1 MGRRDD
7 DVRGGPL
14 DANAERPDG
23 SGDATN
29 TPEWAQELWATVRCA
44 GVLLALVLLVDWG
57 SGRLTLW
64 RAALWFA
71 LTGLLFVVL
80 YPARVSAGGNWLASR
95 RLVREHRVRTDLLV
109 SVRCLDGIS
118 QRILLRDALG
128 GRVEIDP
135 EILVRNPQ
143 LWFRLHEGARKATA
157 DGLLRCGATVLGHIA
172 RRVDDENAQAVF
184 KASGLE

>member
-1 MGRRDD
+1 MGRRDE
-7 DVRGGPL
+7 VRGEPP
-14 DANAERPDG
+14 DAHAGRPDG

-29 TPEWAQELWATVRCA
+29 APEWVQELWATVRCA

-64 RAALWFA
+64 RAASWFA
-71 LTGLLFVVL
+71 LAGLLFVVL

-135 EILVRNPQ
+135 EVLVRHPQ
-143 LWFRLHEGARKATA
+143 LWLRLDQGARRAAA
-157 DGLLRCGATVLGHIA
+157 DGLLRCGATVLGRIS
-172 RRVDDENAQAVF
+172 RRVDHENAQAVF